1 MAARLVDMPEADQVL
16 LELEGAAEDRLRLI
30 GTALPEM
37 DAAELLERLGHAGA
51 VGAVDLLAHAHGLG
65 VVAQRQ
71 GQVADRLGDQA
82 EGVVVDAGLLVVG
95 PELADEERQGLL
107 GKAQRLGVVAGAVEG
122 VGGVAQLLQLAGEL
136 LGADARRN

>member
-16 LELEGAAEDRLRLI
+16 LELERAAEDRLRLI
-30 GTALPEM
+30 GATLPEM

-71 GQVADRLGDQA
+71 GKVADRLGDQA
-82 EGVVVDAGLLVVG
+82 EGVVVDAGLLVIG
-95 PELADEERQGLL
+95 PELANEERQGLL
-107 GKAQRLGVVAGAVEG
+107 GKAQRLRVVAGAVEG